1 MANGTSDTGARVREL
16 RDIAGFTPETI
27 AARLGVSLAEYA
39 GYESGA
45 TDIPISML
53 YELAGLFG
61 VDMTD
66 LMTGKSATLHDFA
79 VVRAGKGLEVERYPG
94 YRFESLAHAFRNRLI
109 EPMIVTLDPDE
120 NRKMKLVTT
129 PVRSS
134 TWFWRAQYAS
144 SWVPNRST
152 SAPEIPYTSIPRFP
166 TDSNASREGSAISDR
181 DCPRGTRQRLIST
194 LESGHAGT
202 ICQPRSL

>member
-16 RDIAGFTPETI
+16 RDIAGFSPETV
-27 AARLGVSLAEYA
+27 AVRLGVSLAEYA

-109 EPMIVTLDPDE
+109 EPLIVTLDPDE
-120 NRKMKLVTT
+120 NRKMKLVTHPGQEFNLVLEGT
-129 PVRSS
+129 VRVILGSETVDLGPGDS
-134 TWFWRAQYAS
+134 VYFDPAIPHGQQCVEGKVARFLT
-144 SWVPNRST
+144 VIVHG
-152 SAPEIPYTSIPRFP
+152 AP
-166 TDSNASREGSAISDR
+166 DKD
-181 DCPRGTRQRLIST
+181 
-194 LESGHAGT
+194 
-202 ICQPRSL
+202 